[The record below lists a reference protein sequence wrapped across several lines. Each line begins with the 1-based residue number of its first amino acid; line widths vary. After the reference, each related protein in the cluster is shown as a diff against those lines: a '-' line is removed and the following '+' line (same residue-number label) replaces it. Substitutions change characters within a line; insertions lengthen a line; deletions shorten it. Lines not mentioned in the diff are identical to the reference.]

1 VAVAGTARWRTLP
14 AFRALAA
21 REVRLRTFETLC
33 LLGAL
38 VGTALL
44 GSRLLV
50 VDDDADEM
58 RTRDVVLCLDV
69 SASMAPVVGDVID
82 AYLDLAEDLRGER
95 LGFVMFDANAVT
107 VFPLTTEYAHVV
119 DRLASAR
126 EEISAGRVPGTQ
138 APSSG
143 SSLVGDGLVSCTDH
157 FDRPEEQR
165 SRTVVLATD
174 NLVSG
179 DSIYTLPDAI
189 GLAREREAMVFG
201 VMPSNSDASA
211 RTQLQDQTRTTHG
224 DVLSLDPAGAT
235 NTVLVADAVQAQQK
249 AAILASPHARPF
261 DLVWPGALLL
271 VLGVA
276 GSWWISRRR
285 A

>member
-1 VAVAGTARWRTLP
+1 
-14 AFRALAA
+14 
-21 REVRLRTFETLC
+21 
-33 LLGAL
+33 
-38 VGTALL
+38 
-44 GSRLLV
+44 
-50 VDDDADEM
+50 
-58 RTRDVVLCLDV
+58 
-69 SASMAPVVGDVID
+69 
-82 AYLDLAEDLRGER
+82 
-95 LGFVMFDANAVT
+95 
-107 VFPLTTEYAHVV
+107 
-119 DRLASAR
+119 
-126 EEISAGRVPGTQ
+126 
-138 APSSG
+138 
-143 SSLVGDGLVSCTDH
+143 LVGDGLVSCTDH